1 MHFFVRMFKPP
12 NQQAG
17 SLRYTRQTRFSG
29 LFSLDA
35 PMMTKY
41 DWFETTPSRS
51 MGFPVLVY
59 TLFELFTLI
68 RKTEKR
74 RPFITNPYEIHS
86 RCHA

>member
-1 MHFFVRMFKPP
+1 
-12 NQQAG
+12 
-17 SLRYTRQTRFSG
+17 
-29 LFSLDA
+29 
-35 PMMTKY
+35 
-41 DWFETTPSRS
+41 

-74 RPFITNPYEIHS
+74 RPFTTNPYEIHS